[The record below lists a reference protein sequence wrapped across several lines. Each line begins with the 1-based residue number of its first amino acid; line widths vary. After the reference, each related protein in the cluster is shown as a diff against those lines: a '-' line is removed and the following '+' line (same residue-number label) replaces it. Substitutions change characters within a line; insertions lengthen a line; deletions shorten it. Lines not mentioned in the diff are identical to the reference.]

1 MKNKKLVLLL
11 ATALVLGACG
21 NNAAKPADETKEEKP
36 AVEEKVDENKDES
49 SDSDDGVKEVED
61 GAEDDD
67 EKVAT
72 DDEKN
77 VREFK
82 RSPIPEVEKTME
94 EAVDIFYDHFKD
106 DSINIKSIRLDF
118 FNEALDY
125 VIEGF
130 KDGKEYE
137 LRIAGPNGE
146 IIEEK
151 TDKDDDNDEKAL
163 DLKNIITAQEAM
175 EKALEGQKEGAWVVE
190 YELEIDDGKAIYDID
205 IEDGT
210 DVKIDATSGEI
221 IEKE

>member
-1 MKNKKLVLLL
+1 MKNKKILLIL

-21 NNAAKPADETKEEKP
+21 NEGTKPADQTKEDKP
-36 AVEEKVDENKDES
+36 AVEEKVSEDKT
-49 SDSDDGVKEVED
+49 SDSDDGVKDVED
-61 GAEDDD
+61 DKDED

-77 VREFK
+77 VREFN
-82 RSPIPEVEKTME
+82 RSPIPEVGKTME

-106 DSINIKSIRLDF
+106 DSINIKSIKLDF

-137 LRIAGPNGE
+137 LRIAATNGVVV
-146 IIEEK
+146 EEK
-151 TDKDDDNDEKAL
+151 TDKDDDIDEEAL

-190 YELEIDDGKAIYDID
+190 YELEVDDGKAVYDID

-221 IEKE
+221 IEKD

>member
-1 MKNKKLVLLL
+1 MKNKKILLLL
-11 ATALVLGACG
+11 ALALVLGACG
-21 NNAAKPADETKEEKP
+21 NEGAKPADQTKEEKP
-36 AVEEKVDENKDES
+36 AVEEKVDDNET

-61 GAEDDD
+61 DKDDD

-82 RSPIPEVEKTME
+82 RSPIPEVDTSME
-94 EAVDIFYDHFKD
+94 EAVDIFFDHFKD
-106 DSINIKSIRLDF
+106 DSININSIKLDF

-130 KDGKEYE
+130 KDGNEYE
-137 LRIAGPNGE
+137 LKIAATNGE
-146 IIEEK
+146 VFEEK
-151 TDKDDDNDEKAL
+151 TDKDDDIDEEAL

-190 YELEIDDGKAIYDID
+190 YELEIDDGKAVYDID

-210 DVKIDATSGEI
+210 DVKIDATTGEI
-221 IEKE
+221 IEKD